1 MSICARSCEHS
12 WKRWESE
19 ARPLTTFA
27 GARSATLPGFFL
39 SGATA
44 RTAVVFSPPSLRG
57 RGDGLA
63 GQILAAR
70 SIIGAAKRKL
80 ERLTDQAELEQK
92 SSKANA
98 SRSF

>member
-1 MSICARSCEHS
+1 
-12 WKRWESE
+12 
-19 ARPLTTFA
+19 
-27 GARSATLPGFFL
+27 
-39 SGATA
+39 
-44 RTAVVFSPPSLRG
+44 LRG